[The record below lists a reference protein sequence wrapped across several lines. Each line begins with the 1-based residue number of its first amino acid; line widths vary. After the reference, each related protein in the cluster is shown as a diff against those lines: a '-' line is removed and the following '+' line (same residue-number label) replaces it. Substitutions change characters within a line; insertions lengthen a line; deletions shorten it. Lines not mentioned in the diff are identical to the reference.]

1 MAPKK
6 GKGAGGYRDD
16 ARQFLASLGIR
27 GAFTDLVRRAV
38 VQEWSPEEFAG
49 HLIQT
54 RIFRRRYPGLVI
66 DGTLHPDFTGGL
78 GFSAQN
84 LITAVARYNTGY
96 DDFQN
101 VANRL
106 GIKAPSRQMFGAA
119 VRGDISL
126 DEFGVRAAALQT
138 VKANPGLM
146 DAFNQELKL
155 QGEKPLDRVGLL
167 KFATGTA
174 APKFY
179 DTYQAAV
186 LRQAGLNLSPQGAL
200 DTARALDTGL
210 QPNMNLGQIISQVR
224 DMRAAGSPEIDA
236 LGITDSDLVLLGAGS
251 DPKGLAPK
259 LQQIVANRSAMGQQT
274 QGVYAQQGS
283 GGGPA
288 LYPAEPADNY

>member
-6 GKGAGGYRDD
+6 KGGGGYRDD
-16 ARQFLASLGIR
+16 ARQFLASLGVR

-38 VQEWSPEEFAG
+38 VQEWSTEEFAA

-54 RIFRRRYPGLVI
+54 RVFRRRYPGLVV
-66 DGTLHPDFTGGL
+66 DGALHPDFTGGL

-84 LITAVARYNTGY
+84 LITATARYDAGY

-101 VANRL
+101 VASRL
-106 GIKAPSRQMFGAA
+106 GIKAPNRRMFGAA

-126 DEFGVRAAALQT
+126 DEFGVRAQALKT
-138 VKANPGLM
+138 VKANPDLL
-146 DAFNQELKL
+146 DAFNEELRL

-186 LRQAGLNLSPQGAL
+186 LRRAGLDLNARSAL
-200 DTARALDTGL
+200 DTARALDSGL
-210 QPNMNLGQIISQVR
+210 QPNMNLGDIISQVR
-224 DMRAAGSPEIDA
+224 QMKAAGAPEIAA
-236 LGITDSDLVLLGAGS
+236 LGISDSDLVLLGAGS
-251 DPKGLAPK
+251 DPKGLAEK
-259 LQQIVANRSAMGQQT
+259 LQQIVANRQAMGQQT
-274 QGVYAQQGS
+274 QGVYAQQGT